1 MYWLGS
7 KYGITRSMIVA
18 AVGILGLALKG
29 KVFSNRKIYKS
40 EKYATIHTY
49 KQKAN

>member
-1 MYWLGS
+1 MVML
-7 KYGITRSMIVA
+7 RSSVVA

-40 EKYATIHTY
+40 EYATIAAY
-49 KQKAN
+49 KQKS

>member
-1 MYWLGS
+1 
-7 KYGITRSMIVA
+7 MIVA

-40 EKYATIHTY
+40 EKYATSIPTN
-49 KQKAN
+49 KRLISN